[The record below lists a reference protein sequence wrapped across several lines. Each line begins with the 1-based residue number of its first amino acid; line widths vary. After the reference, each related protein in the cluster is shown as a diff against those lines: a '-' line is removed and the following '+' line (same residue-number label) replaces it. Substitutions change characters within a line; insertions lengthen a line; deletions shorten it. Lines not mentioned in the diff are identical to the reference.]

1 MRVAWVHPTWRDLVV
16 ERLAADAT
24 LRRHVPR
31 HRGPHEILLA
41 LSTGGRVHG

>member
-1 MRVAWVHPTWRDLVV
+1 MRVAWVHPTWRDLVI

-24 LRRHVPR
+24 LRRR